1 MDNTSE
7 PVGGLPTSEPN
18 TTQPLAPSKPLATP
32 RRRDPARAQERAQK
46 LVAFG
51 IPALFALLGA
61 LGILLWVYSKPQ
73 ITDIAP
79 RVPTIEAPHEA
90 GAAAGQ
96 TAAGVPSAPGGPG
109 AALTAAGPGGGAA
122 IAAGAGNV
130 QMIPGAWP
138 RFRGPN
144 GDNISTDG
152 TPLATS
158 WGAQGPRRLWS
169 VALGEGHAGAAVLNG
184 RAYVLDYDQAARA
197 DKLRCFAFA
206 DGREQWSQS
215 YPVEVKRNHG
225 MSRTV
230 PAVTAQ
236 CVVTLGPK
244 GHVLCCEPVSGK
256 VLWKIDLV
264 AQWGTTIPTWYAG
277 QCPLIDGDKVILAP
291 AGKALLIAVQ
301 LSTGKVVWQSPNPR
315 NWMMTHSSIVP
326 MTFGGKRM
334 YLYCGSG
341 GVAGVSADNGQILWD
356 TTEWVVSTATVPSP
370 VPIGDGR
377 IFLCGGYNAGAMMIQ
392 LSGSGGQFA
401 VQKLYRLPAS
411 VFGSD
416 QQTPILYNG
425 YIYGVIPGG
434 QLVCLDLSGK
444 QVWASGTKRF
454 GLGPYVIAG
463 GMLYVLSDTGE
474 LSLVSPTPSGF
485 KLMASAKILSG
496 SDAWAPIAIAGGRL
510 IARDVTTMVC
520 LDIAR
525 H

>member
-1 MDNTSE
+1 MDNTPE

-18 TTQPLAPSKPLATP
+18 TTQPLKPSPPLAAP
-32 RRRDPARAQERAQK
+32 KRRDPGRSQVRAQK
-46 LVAFG
+46 LIAFG
-51 IPALFALLGA
+51 IPALFAVLGA
-61 LGILLWVYSKPQ
+61 AGIVLWTRSQPQ
-73 ITDIAP
+73 IKDIAP
-79 RVPTIEAPHEA
+79 RVPTIEAQHQA
-90 GAAAGQ
+90 GAAPGQ
-96 TAAGVPSAPGGPG
+96 PAAGVPGVAGGLT
-109 AALTAAGPGGGAA
+109 ATAAGPGGGAA
-122 IAAGAGNV
+122 VAPGAGNV
-130 QMIPGAWP
+130 AMIPGSWP

-144 GDNISTDG
+144 GDNISPEG
-152 TPLATS
+152 TALATS

-169 VALGEGHAGAAVLNG
+169 IALGEGHAGAAVLNG
-184 RAYVLDYDQAARA
+184 RVYVLDYDQAARM

-230 PAVTAQ
+230 PAVTSQ
-236 CVVTLGPK
+236 YVVTLGPK
-244 GHVLCCEPVSGK
+244 GHVMCCDATSGK
-256 VLWKIDLV
+256 VVWKIDLV

-301 LSTGKVVWQSPNPR
+301 LSSGKVIWQSPNPR
-315 NWMMTHSSIVP
+315 NWTMTHSSIVP
-326 MTFGGKRM
+326 MSFGGKRM
-334 YLYCGSG
+334 YVYCGSG
-341 GVAGVSADNGQILWD
+341 GVAGISADNGQILWD

-370 VPIGDGR
+370 LPMGDGR
-377 IFLCGGYNAGAMMIQ
+377 IFLCGGYNSGAMMIQ
-392 LSGSGGQFA
+392 LSGSGGQFSA
-401 VQKLYRLPAS
+401 KKLYRLQPT

-434 QLVCLDLSGK
+434 QLVCLDPGGK
-444 QVWASGTKRF
+444 QMWASGTKRF

-474 LSLVSPTPSGF
+474 LSLVSATPSGF
-485 KLMASAKILSG
+485 KLLASAKILSG

-525 H
+525 